1 MGAVAAAAVLTS
13 LNKNV
18 GGVAGEVLGELAKG
32 VCVES
37 IAGRSD
43 A

>member
-1 MGAVAAAAVLTS
+1 MGAVAAAAAVMALD
-13 LNKNV
+13 KNL

-37 IAGRSD
+37 IAG
-43 A
+43 